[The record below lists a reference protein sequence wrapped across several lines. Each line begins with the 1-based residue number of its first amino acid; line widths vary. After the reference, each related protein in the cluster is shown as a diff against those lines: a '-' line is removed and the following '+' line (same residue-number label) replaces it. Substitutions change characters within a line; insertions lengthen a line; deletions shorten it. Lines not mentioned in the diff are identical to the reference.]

1 MKSKE
6 RVRAAIAH
14 IETERLPTFSSF
26 TPRLAQKLRRELSI
40 REEDVGIYFGND
52 MVQVGIGIEKSNNYS
67 TDPEYVCPWGITWRN
82 IKNNFGYYTTIIEN
96 PLAGD
101 EAKLDTW
108 SVPDPSE
115 KKLYG
120 EMERILDLYGDEY
133 WIAGSCRCSLFETA
147 WYLRGLDQF
156 MLDMLLNEEYVN
168 TLLDKIMEFP
178 RAALL
183 EYIRMGVDMVW
194 MGDDVASQQ
203 GMMISPELWRKY
215 LKPRYASL
223 FRDFKDANPE
233 IKIAYHSCGNC
244 GAIVEEMIEI
254 GLDVLHPVQPQAI
267 DPIETKQRFGDRLT
281 LMGGLDIQL
290 LMPKGN
296 PEDVEEEVLR
306 LIRGCGKDGGFILG
320 GAHHFQEDTPTGN
333 IQALY
338 RTIQE
343 HALTLDSFRKPVE
356 STREVFS
363 RLKEKLNRDSKIV
376 P

>member
-1 MKSKE
+1 
-6 RVRAAIAH
+6 
-14 IETERLPTFSSF
+14 
-26 TPRLAQKLRRELSI
+26 
-40 REEDVGIYFGND
+40 
-52 MVQVGIGIEKSNNYS
+52 
-67 TDPEYVCPWGITWRN
+67 
-82 IKNNFGYYTTIIEN
+82 
-96 PLAGD
+96 
-101 EAKLDTW
+101 
-108 SVPDPSE
+108 
-115 KKLYG
+115 
-120 EMERILDLYGDEY
+120 
-133 WIAGSCRCSLFETA
+133 
-147 WYLRGLDQF
+147 
-156 MLDMLLNEEYVN
+156 
-168 TLLDKIMEFP
+168 
-178 RAALL
+178 
-183 EYIRMGVDMVW
+183 
-194 MGDDVASQQ
+194 
-203 GMMISPELWRKY
+203 MISPELWRKY